1 MATGNVGGQT
11 RQKVELGEL
20 IEAMVNEVREADRDE
35 EMSRSQKTQAMKR
48 IATKFKNALYEDGRR
63 RPEAKLKASS
73 YRRYLTRARQAITAQ
88 NWRHH
93 SIPKEAER
101 LAKRHPKWADEI
113 LALAAIDDVTEL
125 RLTHRELVNKML
137 QAGDDAAHDDLVD
150 MKLDHEVMRHLRLP
164 KATKA
169 NLASEHQEV
178 LEHRATNTVRIN
190 YWWLMDKVGELL
202 TARRANEEGEYEPFY
217 SYMALALA
225 IVTGRRMWEVLVL
238 GRFKAVGEYEV
249 EFRGQ
254 AKKRTGV
261 DYGASYRIYTLLKAD
276 QVVEAFETMRALPE
290 VRELQD
296 LDHTEFNRRVAKT
309 LNELTKRTFGSDA
322 RTFKDSRAIWARIVF
337 ETHFA
342 TDPRWRNVNETIFW
356 REQLGH
362 EDMDTQESYKAFKID
377 YTRPAAEEAPR
388 YPSRIAA
395 LRALDEHPEI
405 LKREPMAR
413 AHEWVKAQVEQ
424 EPEAPITQSYM
435 LREKIASRPV
445 IKDYLEIAE
454 EALATPNREILA
466 AAFQPPRAVEA
477 PKPKLVAHRRED
489 GQFEAT
495 AKVNGV
501 EVAKVVAS
509 DRMAAMREAYEA
521 AVKS

>member
-20 IEAMVNEVREADRDE
+20 IEAMIIEIRETDSDE
-35 EMSRSQKTQAMKR
+35 DLSRSQKTQAMQR

-63 RPEAKLKASS
+63 KAETKLKASS
-73 YRRYLTRARQAITAQ
+73 YRRYLTRARQAVTAQ

-93 SIPKEAER
+93 SIPKETER
-101 LAKRHPKWADEI
+101 LAKRHRKYADEI
-113 LALAAIDDVTEL
+113 LGLAAIDDITEL

-137 QAGDDAAHDDLVD
+137 QAGDDAAHDDLVA
-150 MKLDHEVMRHLRLP
+150 MKLDHEIMRHLRMRE
-164 KATKA
+164 ATKSS
-169 NLASEHQEV
+169 LATDHRSV

-202 TARRANEEGEYEPFY
+202 SARRANEAGEYEPFY

-238 GRFKAVGEYEV
+238 GRFTAVGEYEV
-249 EFRGQ
+249 EFKGQ

-276 QVVEAFETMRALPE
+276 QVVEAFEAMRALPE

-309 LNELTKRTFGSDA
+309 LNELTKRTFGSDD

-342 TDPRWRNVNETIFW
+342 TDKRWRNVNETVFW
-356 REQLGH
+356 REMLGH

-377 YTRPAAEEAPR
+377 YTKPAEEEHR
-388 YPSRIAA
+388 FSSRIAA
-395 LRALDEHPEI
+395 LKALDDHPD
-405 LKREPMAR
+405 LVKREPMVR
-413 AHEWVKAQVEQ
+413 AHEWVKAQVEA

-435 LREKIASRPV
+435 LREKVASRPV
-445 IKDYLEIAE
+445 IKDYLALAE
-454 EALATPNREILA
+454 EALSTPNREIVE
-466 AAFQPPRAVEA
+466 AAFEPPKAVESA
-477 PKPKLVAHRRED
+477 KPKLDAHRLED
-489 GQFEAT
+489 GRFEAT
-495 AKVNGV
+495 ARINGV
-501 EVAKVVAS
+501 EVAKVIAD
-509 DRMAAMREAYEA
+509 DRMAAMRQAYEA
-521 AVKS
+521 AVRS